1 MSHANRVSAP
11 VANGLI
17 FLNLIQ
23 RGPLTGQAGLVGFD
37 SNVGP
42 SLCNVAGV
50 IARGD
55 LVSGRNASDSIVLA
69 LKAGITRVGSSRK
82 DCAGRFRAVQSRY
95 RGMYLGG

>member
-1 MSHANRVSAP
+1 MNHATRVSAP

-23 RGPLTGQAGLVGFD
+23 RGPVTRQAGLVGFD

-55 LVSGRNASDSIVLA
+55 LVSSKNVSDPMVLA
-69 LKAGITRVGSSRK
+69 LNAGMARVESSRNK
-82 DCAGRFRAVQSRY
+82 CARWFRAVRIVV
-95 RGMYLGG
+95 GT